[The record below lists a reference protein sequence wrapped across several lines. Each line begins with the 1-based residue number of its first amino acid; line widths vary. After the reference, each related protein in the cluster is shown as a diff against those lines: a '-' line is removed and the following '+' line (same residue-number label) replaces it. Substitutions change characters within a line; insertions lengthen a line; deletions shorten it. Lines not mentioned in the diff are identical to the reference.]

1 MPKTILVT
9 GAANGLGRVMAE
21 AALAKGHQVLAM
33 DLPGEEA
40 ALASL
45 AAAHPG
51 AVATQHGDITN
62 LAQCEAAVAACLSR
76 FGRLDVLLNNAG
88 LGMGSIYG
96 ENPPP
101 PFWQIPEASWT
112 RLVDVNLNGTFRMT
126 RSAIPAMIEQGGGGI
141 ITVTTS
147 YFTMLNPG
155 FSPYG
160 PSKVALE
167 ASTVMWAAELAP
179 HHITANV
186 LVPGGAT
193 NTRFVPQRTAPD
205 RSKLIQPE
213 VMVAPLQWLLSESA
227 AGVTA
232 QRIVGRDWNPAL
244 PVAEALATAM
254 RPAGFIPTISG
265 PR

>member
-1 MPKTILVT
+1 MSKIILVT

-21 AALAKGHQVLAM
+21 AALAKGHKVFAVDLAA
-33 DLPGEEA
+33 EEA

-51 AVATQHGDITN
+51 AVATCHGDISQ
-62 LAQCEAAVAACLSR
+62 LAACEAAVAACLSR
-76 FGRLDVLLNNAG
+76 FGRVDVLLNNAG

-96 ENPPP
+96 ETPPM
-101 PFWQIPEASWT
+101 PFWEVPEASWT

-126 RSAIPAMIEQGGGGI
+126 RSVVPAMIAQGGGGI

-167 ASTVMWAAELAP
+167 AATVMWAQELAP

-193 NTRFVPQRTAPD
+193 NTRFVPLRTAPD

-213 VMVAPLQWLLSESA
+213 VMVAPLQWLLSDA
-227 AGVTA
+227 ARGVTS
-232 QRIVGRDWNPAL
+232 QRLVGRDWDPSL
-244 PVAEALATAM
+244 PEAQALAGAM
-254 RPAGFIPTISG
+254 RPAGFIPTTAV
-265 PR
+265 RR